1 MVLKVKKGLRYMQ
14 KKSLTVF
21 KEHEAGFRYKVE
33 RSIRKSIQI
42 SVIADDEN
50 YVIVK
55 APFRVS
61 NALIEKELGLHRK
74 WITKRINENRK
85 DFLDA
90 KIQGTIDEKELLRL
104 KKEAKAYIPER
115 VSYYAQIMGIKY
127 NKVIIRA
134 QNTRWGS
141 CSTKGNLNFNCLLML
156 TPKEVIDSV
165 IVHEL
170 AHCIHMDHSKAFY
183 DEIYK
188 YYPEY
193 KKWNRWLKEHGK
205 SILLRKKMGEN
216 NNSDES

>member
-85 DFLDA
+85 VFLDA

-104 KKEAKAYIPER
+104 KKEAKAI
-115 VSYYAQIMGIKY
+115 
-127 NKVIIRA
+127 
-134 QNTRWGS
+134 
-141 CSTKGNLNFNCLLML
+141 F
-156 TPKEVIDSV
+156 
-165 IVHEL
+165 
-170 AHCIHMDHSKAFY
+170 
-183 DEIYK
+183 
-188 YYPEY
+188 
-193 KKWNRWLKEHGK
+193 LKEYPTMLK
-205 SILLRKKMGEN
+205 
-216 NNSDES
+216 